1 MTATIE
7 TIASNL
13 GAFKT
18 GNHWRCTC
26 PACNYTVPTL
36 LLKSKRGKISASC
49 VSCNDR
55 DAIWAAVMDA
65 GAGARIDRSDDAIAS
80 TKAAEGRAKKQEQ
93 AVALWGSS
101 ETLTGNCLASIYL
114 RRRRLDQAIGNPALR
129 FRADTRH
136 LDNRRYPALICRIDD
151 VNGNQIGVQRIYLA
165 DDGRKAALDPAK
177 AFKGPIWGGAIRF
190 GLGADIVV
198 AEGPETAIA
207 AGILLDL
214 PAWSA
219 VSAGNLAK
227 GLLLPPDVKSVV
239 IAADHDKP
247 GIESAEAALRRW
259 KSEGRTVRI
268 VKPNLRGDD
277 FNDVLIRRAGGE
289 A

>member
-7 TIASNL
+7 TIAANL

-49 VSCNDR
+49 VSCDDR
-55 DAIWAAVMDA
+55 DAIWAAVMAA
-65 GAGARIDRSDDAIAS
+65 GAGDRVDRDDNATAAE
-80 TKAAEGRAKKQEQ
+80 KAAEGRAKKQEQ
-93 AVALWGSS
+93 AVALWNSG
-101 ETLTGNCLASIYL
+101 EALTGDCLASIYL

-136 LDNRRYPALICRIDD
+136 PDNRRYPAMLARIDD
-151 VNGNQIGVQRIYLA
+151 VNGNHIGVQRIYLA
-165 DDGRKAALDPAK
+165 PDGRKPSIDVTK
-177 AFKGPIWGGAIRF
+177 AVKGAIWGGCIRF
-190 GLGADIVV
+190 GMGTEIVV

-207 AGILLDL
+207 ASILLDL

-227 GLLLPPDVKSVV
+227 GLLLPPDIKSVV

-247 GIESAEAALRRW
+247 GIESAEAAFRRW
-259 KSEGRTVRI
+259 KSEGRNARI

-277 FNDVLIRRAGGE
+277 FNDVLMRRAGG
-289 A
+289 AA

>member
-1 MTATIE
+1 MIASIE
-7 TIASNL
+7 TIAANL

-26 PACNYTVPTL
+26 PACNYNVPTL
-36 LLKSKRGKISASC
+36 ILKAKGRKISASC

-55 DAIWAAVMDA
+55 DAIWAAVRDA
-65 GAGARIDRSDDAIAS
+65 GAGARMDRSDDASAS

-93 AVALWGSS
+93 AVSLWNSG
-101 ETLTGNCLASIYL
+101 ETLTGECLASVYL
-114 RRRRLDQAIGNPALR
+114 RRRRLESAVGNPALR
-129 FRADTRH
+129 FRADTLH
-136 LDNRRYPALICRIDD
+136 PDKLRYPAMLCRIDD
-151 VNGNQIGVQRIYLA
+151 VQGNPIAVQRIYLA

-177 AFKGPIWGGAIRF
+177 AFKGPVWGGAIRF
-190 GLGADIVV
+190 GMGAEIVV
-198 AEGPETAIA
+198 AEGPETAVA
-207 AGILLDL
+207 AGILLNL

-227 GLLLPPDVKSVV
+227 GLILPPDVRSVV

-247 GIESAEAALRRW
+247 GLDASEAAARRW
-259 KSEGRTVRI
+259 KSEHNVRI

-277 FNDVLIRRAGGE
+277 FNDVLMRRAGG
-289 A
+289 AA

>member
-1 MTATIE
+1 MPATIE

-36 LLKSKRGKISASC
+36 LLKSKRGKISACC

-55 DAIWAAVMDA
+55 DAIWAAVMAA
-65 GAGARIDRSDDAIAS
+65 GAGARIDRSDDATAS
-80 TKAAEGRAKKQEQ
+80 TKAAECRANKQHAAI
-93 AVALWGSS
+93 AVWNGSAP
-101 ETLTGNCLASIYL
+101 LDGADFASIYL
-114 RRRRLDQAIGNPALR
+114 RRRRLESAIGNPAIR

-136 LDNRRYPALICRIDD
+136 PDNRRYPALICRIDD
-151 VNGNQIGVQRIYLA
+151 VNGQQIAVQRVYLA
-165 DDGRKAALDPAK
+165 ADGRKAAIDPAK
-177 AFKGPIWGGAIRF
+177 AVKGAIWGGAIRF
-190 GLGADIVV
+190 GTGAEIVV

-207 AGILLDL
+207 AGVLLDL

-227 GLLLPPDVKSVV
+227 GLVLPPDVRSVV

-259 KSEGRTVRI
+259 KSEGRNVRI

-277 FNDVLIRRAGGE
+277 FNDVLMRRAGGE